1 MDALRAGLSFF
12 TTLRMGGDFE
22 NLTNNLYLMP
32 VIGAIIGVFAGVVGY
47 PLFMLNLAML
57 AFIVYV
63 GIEGINHID
72 GLADFF
78 DSLFAP
84 PEKKIKALKDLN
96 IGTGGVIAVTSYAVF
111 LIALFG
117 QMDFK
122 TYLLSMILGQILAKQ
137 GMLHLMLSEKP
148 LWEGMVSEFTRNRK
162 RRDWISYVLTL
173 FFSGLMMLFDPL
185 SVVVSLAVYAVL
197 LVLFR
202 GYVRGRYGGINGDMV
217 GALNCLIFLAVVI
230 VWALLRS

>member
-1 MDALRAGLSFF
+1 
-12 TTLRMGGDFE
+12 MGGDFE
-22 NLTNNLYLMP
+22 DLTNNLYIMP
-32 VIGAIIGVFAGVVGY
+32 VIGAIIGVLVGVMGF
-47 PLFMLNLAML
+47 PLFMLNLGML
-57 AFIVYV
+57 AFIVYA
-63 GIEGINHID
+63 GIEGVNHID

-96 IGTGGVIAVTSYAVF
+96 IGTGGVIAVASYAVF

-122 TYLLSMILGQILAKQ
+122 TYLLSMVLGQVLAKQ

-173 FFSGLMMLFDPL
+173 FISGILMLFDLL
-185 SVVVSLAVYAVL
+185 SVVVSLMVYAVL
-197 LVLFR
+197 LVLFQKYLR
-202 GYVRGRYGGINGDMV
+202 RRYGGINGDMV
-217 GALNCLIFLAVVI
+217 GALNCLILLSVVI
-230 VWALLRS
+230 VWASLQL